1 MVPETL
7 MERPLWI
14 GSVEETE
21 SERRLFQQNRPE
33 AVTRGFFGVMCGI
46 ELPKPPPFTEDL

>member
-14 GSVEETE
+14 GSVEEAE
-21 SERRLFQQNRPE
+21 SERRLFQQNRPK
-33 AVTRGFFGVMCGI
+33 AITHDRSFRLKAARCMYA
-46 ELPKPPPFTEDL
+46 

>member
-21 SERRLFQQNRPE
+21 SERRLFQQNRSE
-33 AVTRGFFGVMCGI
+33 TDVQ
-46 ELPKPPPFTEDL
+46 

>member
-21 SERRLFQQNRPE
+21 SERRLFQQNRPI
-33 AVTRGFFGVMCGI
+33 AAFGKRQLWV
-46 ELPKPPPFTEDL
+46 DRR

>member
-1 MVPETL
+1 MVPEIL

-21 SERRLFQQNRPE
+21 SERRFFQQNRPI
-33 AVTRGFFGVMCGI
+33 ADI
-46 ELPKPPPFTEDL
+46 DD